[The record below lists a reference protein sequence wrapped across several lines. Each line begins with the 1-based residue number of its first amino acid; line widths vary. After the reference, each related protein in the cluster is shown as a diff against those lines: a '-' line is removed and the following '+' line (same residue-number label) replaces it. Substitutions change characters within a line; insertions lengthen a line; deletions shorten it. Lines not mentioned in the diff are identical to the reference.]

1 MPHSSPDKGTVKDKY
16 KRKKKNNSVV
26 FAYLPKQD
34 SAVQWATTGMA
45 IVLPAL

>member
-16 KRKKKNNSVV
+16 KWKKKNNSVV

-34 SAVQWATTGMA
+34 STVQ
-45 IVLPAL
+45 